1 MMEMIRTKKNPDD
14 RDRRARSKE
23 RVSLLGE
30 SSNNSSKNTD
40 RLKSREGRKTKATAH
55 PDGTEEIVSLL
66 GNSGSKRNTNR
77 PNQKRNS
84 KYNNSKNNLPPW
96 TRSRL
101 MKYAALLFVT
111 AMVTFLMLRKESKVI
126 HWDEYHYIL
135 EPTESKTEPRCFV
148 SIHTFLSLS
157 GNGELHK

>member
-66 GNSGSKRNTNR
+66 ANSGSKRNKNS

-135 EPTESKTEPRCFV
+135 EPTERRKSEHYR
-148 SIHTFLSLS
+148 
-157 GNGELHK
+157 

>member
-1 MMEMIRTKKNPDD
+1 MMEMIRTKKNPD
-14 RDRRARSKE
+14 DRRARSKE

-30 SSNNSSKNTD
+30 SSNNQSKNTD
-40 RLKSREGRKTKATAH
+40 RLKSREGRRTKATAH
-55 PDGTEEIVSLL
+55 PDSTEEKVSLL
-66 GNSGSKRNTNR
+66 GSASKNKNNR

-101 MKYAALLFVT
+101 MKYAALLFVS

-126 HWDEYHYIL
+126 HWDEYHNIL

-148 SIHTFLSLS
+148 SMHTVVFVIKKRR
-157 GNGELHK
+157 NT

>member
-1 MMEMIRTKKNPDD
+1 
-14 RDRRARSKE
+14 
-23 RVSLLGE
+23 
-30 SSNNSSKNTD
+30 
-40 RLKSREGRKTKATAH
+40 
-55 PDGTEEIVSLL
+55 
-66 GNSGSKRNTNR
+66 
-77 PNQKRNS
+77 
-84 KYNNSKNNLPPW
+84 
-96 TRSRL
+96 

-148 SIHTFLSLS
+148 SMHTFLSLS